1 MTSAMVTHVENTEI
15 TKKRKRTSTM
25 VTHVENT
32 EMTKKRKGQVRW

>member
-1 MTSAMVTHVENTEI
+1 MVTHVENTEM

-32 EMTKKRKGQVRW
+32 EITKKRKGQVRW

>member
-1 MTSAMVTHVENTEI
+1 MVTHVENTEM
-15 TKKRKRTSTM
+15 TKKRRRTSTM

>member
-1 MTSAMVTHVENTEI
+1 MVAHVENTEM
-15 TKKRKRTSTM
+15 TKKRRRTSTM